1 MKQFDFMTK
10 LVCTGVLSLLLMTAS
25 VGQTAPKEMKLKL
38 NEPGAAAEWKIG
50 ADNTVKWSYRGELGA
65 TVQITLQRVGWQN
78 ARLTIA
84 EAAPIGAERSGS
96 FKWTVPD
103 SLPPGGNYTIS
114 VTAEN
119 GIGETSGEFS
129 LVAGKTPL
137 TQISLE
143 ALPKGAEK
151 WTVGAPV
158 SLRWTYSGNPGQ
170 MVQLALINKADSDLI
185 PIVASIPIGIDGKGR
200 YDWTVPKLKPGG
212 DYYLAIASTT
222 NAFYQDMSKT
232 PVVISA
238 TK

>member
-1 MKQFDFMTK
+1 MRRFNRLTRIVSVAA
-10 LVCTGVLSLLLMTAS
+10 LGLLLLTSAT
-25 VGQTAPKEMKLKL
+25 GLAAPKEMKLKL

-84 EAAPIGAERSGS
+84 EAAPIGPERSGS
-96 FKWTVPD
+96 FKWAVPD

-170 MVQLALINKADSDLI
+170 TVRLALINKADSDLI
-185 PIVASIPIGIDGKGR
+185 PIVASIPIGVDGKGR

-222 NAFYQDMSKT
+222 NAFYQDISKT

-238 TK
+238 AK